1 MTRCCCHCERSE
13 AISCRL
19 ALVSVRRQGGGMSE
33 IAGQEKRVAE
43 LRHSRGEEHPET
55 LTAMLDLA
63 ELLWKEGRLRPAQWL
78 QQQVVDTRLRIF
90 GDDDPATRAALAG
103 LDAMQREAGL

>member
-19 ALVSVRRQGGGMSE
+19 ALVSVRRQGGGMGE
-33 IAGQEKRVAE
+33 IAEQEKRLAE

-63 ELLWKEGRLRPAQWL
+63 ELLWKEGRLRPARTL
-78 QQQVVDTRLRIF
+78 EEQVVAARQRLF
-90 GDDDPATRAALAG
+90 GEEHPATLAALDTIA
-103 LDAMQREAGL
+103 